1 MKIERDERRFDFH
14 DIGLAIKRAR
24 EASGMTQE
32 QLAYIV
38 DRAPRTIM
46 YNENDGQHPSL
57 NTFYQMV
64 TMFDI
69 SVDQYFYPSK
79 NKGSECRKRIDA
91 MLNALDEKEL
101 KIVEATIQAM
111 KAAIRLIHV
120 VAPKVIPLAVL
131 LIKPPRHIGIRG
143 PAIFPQGKTA
153 LIVKQDRAADHIAL
167 IFFQNNTS
175 LDAPPPLDKVSRS
188 GGGRCGKHL
197 SKIRAGHRKIRPTPK
212 RAPESLDTSGFSRA

>member
-1 MKIERDERRFDFH
+1 MKCKITLGDVMKIERDERRFDFH

-57 NTFYQMV
+57 NTSYQMV

-111 KAAIRLIHV
+111 KQAKETEV
-120 VAPKVIPLAVL
+120 
-131 LIKPPRHIGIRG
+131 
-143 PAIFPQGKTA
+143 Q
-153 LIVKQDRAADHIAL
+153 
-167 IFFQNNTS
+167 
-175 LDAPPPLDKVSRS
+175 
-188 GGGRCGKHL
+188 
-197 SKIRAGHRKIRPTPK
+197 
-212 RAPESLDTSGFSRA
+212 E

>member
-69 SVDQYFYPSK
+69 SVDQYFYPSQ
-79 NKGSECRKRIDA
+79 NSGSECRKRIDA
-91 MLNALDEKEL
+91 MLNAWTKREL
-101 KIVEATIQAM
+101 KIVELQSSDESIERKGNVKESVTSVFCAM
-111 KAAIRLIHV
+111 LRVARFGKQFGCGHTPKFLQGAGPAKNAVELPKPAVLRDRCPESC
-120 VAPKVIPLAVL
+120 VAP
-131 LIKPPRHIGIRG
+131 
-143 PAIFPQGKTA
+143 
-153 LIVKQDRAADHIAL
+153 
-167 IFFQNNTS
+167 
-175 LDAPPPLDKVSRS
+175 
-188 GGGRCGKHL
+188 
-197 SKIRAGHRKIRPTPK
+197 
-212 RAPESLDTSGFSRA
+212 